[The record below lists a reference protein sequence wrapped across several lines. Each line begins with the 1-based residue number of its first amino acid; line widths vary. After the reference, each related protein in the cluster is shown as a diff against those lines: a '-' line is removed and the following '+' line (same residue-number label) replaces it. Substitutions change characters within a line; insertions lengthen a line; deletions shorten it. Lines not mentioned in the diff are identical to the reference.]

1 MLPGLRINRRVNGRG
16 TGGRAQGRDRAPAYV
31 GGRGHR
37 NNQSLPLRQVA
48 SPPSSPP
55 TPTQQLQV
63 PQHGNVNVRR
73 HRDDVI
79 WDSIPILTAAD
90 VLYVGLTYV
99 NFSKERQA
107 GVNEKENIERFREH
121 YGVPPAA
128 VVPLFND
135 LKEKYPTIRY
145 KSALMTLYWF
155 KVYGTERQISGVWGY
170 GDLKHIRETTKDYA
184 RKIASLEKD
193 KIVFGGFDEME
204 FFVLGT
210 DGVHFLTQEFRLEP
224 STKVS
229 SLFVSKY
236 ASFKYLKY
244 IDY

>member
-1 MLPGLRINRRVNGRG
+1 MLSGLARSRRVDGRG
-16 TGGRAQGRDRAPAYV
+16 TGGQDHGRNRTPSYV

-37 NNQSLPLRQVA
+37 NNQSRPLRQVA

-55 TPTQQLQV
+55 TPTQQVHV
-63 PQHGNVNVRR
+63 PPQSSINVRR
-73 HRDDVI
+73 HREDVI
-79 WDSIPILTAAD
+79 WGSIDILTAAD
-90 VLYVGLTYV
+90 ILYVGLTYV

-155 KVYGTERQISGVWGY
+155 KVYGTERQMSGVWGY
-170 GDLKHIRETTKDYA
+170 GDLKYIRETTKDYA
-184 RKIASLEKD
+184 RKIASLKKD
-193 KIVFGGFDEME
+193 KIIFDGFDELE
-204 FFVLGT
+204 IYLFGL
-210 DGVHFLTQEFRLEP
+210 DGVHFLTQEFRLDP
-224 STKVS
+224 SSKVS
-229 SLFVSKY
+229 IPSISVLNHC
-236 ASFKYLKY
+236 
-244 IDY
+244 

>member
-1 MLPGLRINRRVNGRG
+1 MFTGLAHSRRVNGRG
-16 TGGRAQGRDRAPAYV
+16 TGGQARGRDRAPAYV

-55 TPTQQLQV
+55 TPTQQVQV
-63 PQHGNVNVRR
+63 PQQRNINVRR
-73 HRDDVI
+73 HREDVI
-79 WDSIPILTAAD
+79 WGSIDILTAAD
-90 VLYVGLTYV
+90 ILYVGLTYV

-170 GDLKHIRETTKDYA
+170 GDLKYIRETTKDYA
-184 RKIASLEKD
+184 RKIASLKKD
-193 KIVFGGFDEME
+193 KIIFGGFDELE
-204 FFVLGT
+204 IYLFGL
-210 DGVHFLTQEFRLEP
+210 DGVHFLTQEFRLDP
-224 STKVS
+224 SSKVS
-229 SLFVSKY
+229 IPSISVLNY
-236 ASFKYLKY
+236 C
-244 IDY
+244 

>member
-1 MLPGLRINRRVNGRG
+1 MFSGLAHSRRVNGRG
-16 TGGRAQGRDRAPAYV
+16 TGGRQARGRDRAPAYV

-48 SPPSSPP
+48 SPPSSLP
-55 TPTQQLQV
+55 TPTQQVQV
-63 PQHGNVNVRR
+63 PQQGNINVRR

-79 WDSIPILTAAD
+79 WGSIDILTAAD
-90 VLYVGLTYV
+90 ILYVGLTYV

-170 GDLKHIRETTKDYA
+170 GDLKYIRETTKDYA
-184 RKIASLEKD
+184 RKIASLKKD
-193 KIVFGGFDEME
+193 KIIFGGFDELE
-204 FFVLGT
+204 IYLFGL
-210 DGVHFLTQEFRLEP
+210 DGVHFLTQEFRLDP
-224 STKVS
+224 SSKVS
-229 SLFVSKY
+229 IPSISVLNY
-236 ASFKYLKY
+236 C
-244 IDY
+244 

>member
-1 MLPGLRINRRVNGRG
+1 MLPGLNVNRRVDGRG
-16 TGGRAQGRDRAPAYV
+16 TGGQDHGRNRSPCYV

-37 NNQSLPLRQVA
+37 NNQSRPLRQVA
-48 SPPSSPP
+48 LPPSSPP
-55 TPTQQLQV
+55 TPTQHVQQV
-63 PQHGNVNVRR
+63 PPNSSINVRR
-73 HRDDVI
+73 HREDVI
-79 WDSIPILTAAD
+79 WSSINILTAAD
-90 VLYVGLTYV
+90 ILFVGLTYV

-107 GVNEKENIERFREH
+107 GVNETENIERFREH

-170 GDLKHIRETTKDYA
+170 GDLKYIRETTKDYA

-193 KIVFGGFDEME
+193 KIIFGGFDELE
-204 FFVLGT
+204 IYLFGL
-210 DGVHFLTQEFRLEP
+210 DGVHFLTQEFRLDP
-224 STKVS
+224 SSKVS
-229 SLFVSKY
+229 LPSISVLNHC
-236 ASFKYLKY
+236 
-244 IDY
+244 

>member
-1 MLPGLRINRRVNGRG
+1 MLSGLARSRRVDGRG
-16 TGGRAQGRDRAPAYV
+16 TGGQDHGRNRTPSYV

-37 NNQSLPLRQVA
+37 NNQSRPLRQVA

-55 TPTQQLQV
+55 TPTQQVHV
-63 PQHGNVNVRR
+63 PPQSSINVRR
-73 HRDDVI
+73 HREDVI
-79 WDSIPILTAAD
+79 WGSIDILTAAD
-90 VLYVGLTYV
+90 ILYVGLTYV

-170 GDLKHIRETTKDYA
+170 GDLKYIRETTKDYA
-184 RKIASLEKD
+184 RKIASLKKD
-193 KIVFGGFDEME
+193 KIIFDGFDELE
-204 FFVLGT
+204 IYLFGL
-210 DGVHFLTQEFRLEP
+210 DGVHFLTQEFRLDP
-224 STKVS
+224 SSKVS
-229 SLFVSKY
+229 IPSISVLNY
-236 ASFKYLKY
+236 C
-244 IDY
+244 

>member
-1 MLPGLRINRRVNGRG
+1 MLSGLARSRRVDGRG
-16 TGGRAQGRDRAPAYV
+16 TGGQDHGRYRTPSYV

-37 NNQSLPLRQVA
+37 NNQSRPLRQVA

-55 TPTQQLQV
+55 TPTQQVHV
-63 PQHGNVNVRR
+63 PPQSSINVRR
-73 HRDDVI
+73 HREDVI
-79 WDSIPILTAAD
+79 WGSNDILTAAD
-90 VLYVGLTYV
+90 ILYVGLTYV

-170 GDLKHIRETTKDYA
+170 GDLKYIRETTQDYA
-184 RKIASLEKD
+184 RKIASLKKD
-193 KIVFGGFDEME
+193 KIIFGGFDELE
-204 FFVLGT
+204 ICLFGLA
-210 DGVHFLTQEFRLEP
+210 GVHFLTQEFRLDP
-224 STKVS
+224 SSKVS
-229 SLFVSKY
+229 IPPISVLNHC
-236 ASFKYLKY
+236 
-244 IDY
+244 